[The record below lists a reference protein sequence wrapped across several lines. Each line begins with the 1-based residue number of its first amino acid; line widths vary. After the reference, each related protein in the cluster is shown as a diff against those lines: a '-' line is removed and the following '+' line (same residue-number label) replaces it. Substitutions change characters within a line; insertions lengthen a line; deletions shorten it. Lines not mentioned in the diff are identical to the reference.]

1 MGRFLCLGRMV
12 AWIFFSFAKM
22 LLGNALCHLNRGL
35 LCLFGFCFICFF
47 LEFHP
52 QCAQG
57 ILKYLHL
64 IRSAA
69 SHFNSPCARVII
81 TDDVMYM
88 SLVTDQKSI
97 IGISIKEGPFQKSLK
112 SRYVSFC

>member
-1 MGRFLCLGRMV
+1 MFFFREDASGKRALSFESWTSCAFLGFV
-12 AWIFFSFAKM
+12 SFVFF
-22 LLGNALCHLNRGL
+22 L
-35 LCLFGFCFICFF
+35 CFF